1 MIADLRYFVAEA
13 LTSMSRNR
21 AVSLLSIGTIA
32 VALTLLGAFF
42 YFSTNLSAQIL
53 RWSSEVQVQVYLLDD
68 LDATALATVRAR
80 LEADPAVERIEHV
93 PKEEALARFRSY
105 FADLADLPDAL
116 GTNPL
121 PASFEVRLREGSR
134 GPEEVGAFAAALR
147 GQPGVEDVHYDTA
160 WVERLHSLAAV
171 AASAGYLLG
180 GVLLIAA
187 TFTTSNVIRLALL
200 SRRDEIEI
208 LRLVG
213 ATRAFIR
220 GPFLMEGLLQ
230 GALGGGLA
238 LALLGGLHLTLR
250 RAGGANP
257 FLTLL
262 TERFL
267 PGPQALALAAV
278 GGMLGLAGAFL
289 AVRKFLGRHI

>member
-21 AVSLLSIGTIA
+21 AVSALSIGTIA
-32 VALTLLGAFF
+32 VALTLLGAFL
-42 YFSTNLSAQIL
+42 YFSANLSGQLA
-53 RWSSEVQVQVYLLDD
+53 RWSSEVQVQVYLLDGLD
-68 LDATALATVRAR
+68 TAKLDALRQR
-80 LEADPAVERIEHV
+80 LESDPAVERIEHV

-121 PASFEVRLREGSR
+121 PASFEVQLKEGRRS
-134 GPEEVGAFAAALR
+134 PEEVESFAAGLR

-160 WVERLHSLAAV
+160 WVERLHSLSAIAAG
-171 AASAGYLLG
+171 AGYLLG

-213 ATRAFIR
+213 ATRGFIR

-230 GALGGGLA
+230 GTLGGVLA
-238 LALLGGLHLTLR
+238 LSVLGGVHLMIRRAGSGNLFLALLTD
-250 RAGGANP
+250 
-257 FLTLL
+257 
-262 TERFL
+262 RFL
-267 PGPQALALAAV
+267 PGPQAAALAAA
-278 GGMLGLAGAFL
+278 GGMMGLAGAFL
-289 AVRKFLGRHI
+289 AVRRFLGRHA

>member
-21 AVSLLSIGTIA
+21 AVSALSIGTIA
-32 VALTLLGAFF
+32 VALTLLGAFL
-42 YFSTNLSAQIL
+42 YFSTNLSAQL
-53 RWSSEVQVQVYLLDD
+53 DRWSSEVQVQVYLLDG
-68 LDATALATVRAR
+68 LDATALEAVRKR

-93 PKEEALARFRSY
+93 PKEVALARFRSY

-121 PASFEVRLREGSR
+121 PASFEVRLKEGSR
-134 GPEEVGAFAAALR
+134 GPQEVEAFAASLR
-147 GQPGVEDVHYDTA
+147 GQAGVEDVHYDTA
-160 WVERLHSLAAV
+160 WVERLHSLSAV
-171 AASAGYLLG
+171 AAAAGYLLG

-213 ATRAFIR
+213 ATRGFIR
-220 GPFLMEGLLQ
+220 GPFLMEGLVQ
-230 GALGGGLA
+230 GTVGGLLA
-238 LALLGGLHLTLR
+238 LAFLGGLHLTVR
-250 RAGGANP
+250 RAGGANL
-257 FLTLL
+257 FLALL

-267 PGPQALALAAV
+267 PGPQAAALAAA
-278 GGMLGLAGAFL
+278 GGVMGLAGAFL
-289 AVRKFLGRHI
+289 AVRKFLGRHV